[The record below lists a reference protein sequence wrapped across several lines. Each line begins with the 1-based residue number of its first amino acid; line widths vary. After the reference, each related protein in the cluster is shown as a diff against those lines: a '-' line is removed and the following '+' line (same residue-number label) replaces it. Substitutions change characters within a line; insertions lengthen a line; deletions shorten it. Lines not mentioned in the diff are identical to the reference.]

1 MKLKI
6 TGGSILLLHNLLP
19 QGQFGTVYEGNVT
32 GLFGESP
39 DKVVK
44 VAVKE
49 IKDTRAEGWADE
61 LKILSNLDMH
71 LSLVSLLSEQ
81 LLGTASTC

>member
-1 MKLKI
+1 M
-6 TGGSILLLHNLLP
+6 
-19 QGQFGTVYEGNVT
+19 T
-32 GLFGESP
+32 GLLGEAG

-71 LSLVSLLSEQ
+71 LSLVSENN
-81 LLGTASTC
+81 

>member
-1 MKLKI
+1 MKFKI
-6 TGGSILLLHNLLP
+6 TGSFILLLHYLHP
-19 QGQFGTVYEGNVT
+19 QGQFGTVYEGNVM
-32 GLFGESP
+32 GLLGESQ

-71 LSLVSLLSEQ
+71 LSLVSRLPEQ
-81 LLGTASTC
+81 LGGTA